1 MRNQK
6 RFLDIII
13 VKGEIKM
20 NILVAIVIVILGFLA
35 ILFGSAA
42 AVMIGKDSNEKKL
55 RKQNE
60 LLNELEALR
69 EEYYEDNN
77 KLNERITTLS
87 MNQQYLERNIENIL
101 NKGYN
106 KKERLK

>member
-1 MRNQK
+1 
-6 RFLDIII
+6 
-13 VKGEIKM
+13 M

-42 AVMIGKDSNEKKL
+42 AVMISREIADRKL

-60 LLNELEALR
+60 LLDELEQLR
-69 EEYYEDNN
+69 NEVYEDNR
-77 KLNERITTLS
+77 KLDARITTIT

-101 NKGYN
+101 NKGYT
-106 KKERLK
+106 KERLK

>member
-1 MRNQK
+1 
-6 RFLDIII
+6 
-13 VKGEIKM
+13 M

-42 AVMIGKDSNEKKL
+42 FVMIGKDSNEKKL

-77 KLNERITTLS
+77 KLNAKIFTLNI
-87 MNQQYLERNIENIL
+87 NQQYLERNIENLL
-101 NKGYN
+101 NKGYT
-106 KKERLK
+106 KERLK

>member
-1 MRNQK
+1 
-6 RFLDIII
+6 
-13 VKGEIKM
+13 M

-77 KLNERITTLS
+77 KLNKRITTLS
-87 MNQQYLERNIENIL
+87 MNQQYLERNIENLL
-101 NKGYN
+101 NRGYT
-106 KKERLK
+106 KERLK

>member
-42 AVMIGKDSNEKKL
+42 AVMIGKDLNEKKL

-77 KLNERITTLS
+77 KLNERMTTLS
-87 MNQQYLERNIENIL
+87 MNQQYLERNIENLL
-101 NKGYN
+101 NKGYT
-106 KKERLK
+106 KERLK

>member
-1 MRNQK
+1 
-6 RFLDIII
+6 
-13 VKGEIKM
+13 M
-20 NILVAIVIVILGFLA
+20 NILVAIVIVICFFIA
-35 ILFGSAA
+35 VLFGSAA

-77 KLNERITTLS
+77 KLNAKIFTLNI
-87 MNQQYLERNIENIL
+87 NQQTLETKLVEFL
-101 NKGYN
+101 NRG
-106 KKERLK
+106 E

>member
-1 MRNQK
+1 M
-6 RFLDIII
+6 
-13 VKGEIKM
+13 M

-77 KLNERITTLS
+77 KLNERMTTLS

-101 NKGYN
+101 NKGYT
-106 KKERLK
+106 KERLK

>member
-1 MRNQK
+1 
-6 RFLDIII
+6 
-13 VKGEIKM
+13 M
-20 NILVAIVIVILGFLA
+20 NILVAIVIIILGVTA

-42 AVMIGKDSNEKKL
+42 IVMIGKDSNEKKL

-101 NKGYN
+101 NKGYT
-106 KKERLK
+106 KERLK

>member
-1 MRNQK
+1 
-6 RFLDIII
+6 
-13 VKGEIKM
+13 M
-20 NILVAIVIVILGFLA
+20 NILVAIIIVILGFFA

-87 MNQQYLERNIENIL
+87 MNQQYLERNIENLL
-101 NKGYN
+101 NKGYT
-106 KKERLK
+106 KERLK

>member
-1 MRNQK
+1 
-6 RFLDIII
+6 
-13 VKGEIKM
+13 M
-20 NILVAIVIVILGFLA
+20 NILAAIVIVILGFFA

-42 AVMIGKDSNEKKL
+42 VVMIGKDSNEKKL

-101 NKGYN
+101 NKGYT
-106 KKERLK
+106 KERLK

>member
-1 MRNQK
+1 
-6 RFLDIII
+6 
-13 VKGEIKM
+13 M
-20 NILVAIVIVILGFLA
+20 NILVAIVIVICFFIA
-35 ILFGSAA
+35 VLFGSAA

-77 KLNERITTLS
+77 KLNERMTTLS
-87 MNQQYLERNIENIL
+87 MNQQYLECIIEKIL
-101 NKGYN
+101 NDGYT
-106 KKERLK
+106 KERLKWRT

>member
-1 MRNQK
+1 
-6 RFLDIII
+6 
-13 VKGEIKM
+13 M
-20 NILVAIVIVILGFLA
+20 NILVAIVIVICFFIA
-35 ILFGSAA
+35 VLFGSAA
-42 AVMIGKDSNEKKL
+42 IVMIGKDLNEKKV

-77 KLNERITTLS
+77 KLNERMTTLS

-101 NKGYN
+101 NKGYT
-106 KKERLK
+106 KERLK

>member
-1 MRNQK
+1 
-6 RFLDIII
+6 
-13 VKGEIKM
+13 M

-42 AVMIGKDSNEKKL
+42 AVMIGKDLNEKKL

-101 NKGYN
+101 NKGYT
-106 KKERLK
+106 KERLK

>member
-1 MRNQK
+1 M
-6 RFLDIII
+6 
-13 VKGEIKM
+13 M

-101 NKGYN
+101 NQGYT
-106 KKERLK
+106 KERLK

>member
-1 MRNQK
+1 
-6 RFLDIII
+6 
-13 VKGEIKM
+13 M

-42 AVMIGKDSNEKKL
+42 IVMIGKDSNEKKL

-101 NKGYN
+101 NKGYT
-106 KKERLK
+106 KERFK

>member
-1 MRNQK
+1 
-6 RFLDIII
+6 
-13 VKGEIKM
+13 M

-42 AVMIGKDSNEKKL
+42 AVMIGKDLNEKKV

-77 KLNERITTLS
+77 KLNERMTTLS

-101 NKGYN
+101 NKGYT
-106 KKERLK
+106 KERLK

>member
-1 MRNQK
+1 
-6 RFLDIII
+6 
-13 VKGEIKM
+13 M
-20 NILVAIVIVILGFLA
+20 NILVAIVIVILGFLV

-77 KLNERITTLS
+77 KLNERMTTLS

-101 NKGYN
+101 NKGYT
-106 KKERLK
+106 KERLK

>member
-1 MRNQK
+1 
-6 RFLDIII
+6 
-13 VKGEIKM
+13 M
-20 NILVAIVIVILGFLA
+20 NILVAIVIVICFFIA

-42 AVMIGKDSNEKKL
+42 AVMIGKDLNEKKL

-77 KLNERITTLS
+77 KLKERITTLS

-101 NKGYN
+101 NKGYT
-106 KKERLK
+106 KERLK

>member
-1 MRNQK
+1 M
-6 RFLDIII
+6 
-13 VKGEIKM
+13 M

-42 AVMIGKDSNEKKL
+42 VVMIGKDSNEKKL

-77 KLNERITTLS
+77 KLNERITTITI
-87 MNQQYLERNIENIL
+87 NQQYLERNIENIL
-101 NKGYN
+101 NKGYT
-106 KKERLK
+106 KERLK

>member
-1 MRNQK
+1 
-6 RFLDIII
+6 
-13 VKGEIKM
+13 M
-20 NILVAIVIVILGFLA
+20 NILVAIVIVILGFLVV
-35 ILFGSAA
+35 LFGSAA
-42 AVMIGKDSNEKKL
+42 FVMIGKDRNEKKL

-101 NKGYN
+101 NKGYT
-106 KKERLK
+106 KERLK

>member
-1 MRNQK
+1 
-6 RFLDIII
+6 
-13 VKGEIKM
+13 M

-77 KLNERITTLS
+77 KLNKRITTLS
-87 MNQQYLERNIENIL
+87 MNQQYLERNIENLL
-101 NKGYN
+101 NKGYT
-106 KKERLK
+106 KERLK

>member
-1 MRNQK
+1 
-6 RFLDIII
+6 
-13 VKGEIKM
+13 M
-20 NILVAIVIVILGFLA
+20 NILAAIVIVILGVTA

-42 AVMIGKDSNEKKL
+42 FVMIGKDLNEKKV

-101 NKGYN
+101 NKGYT
-106 KKERLK
+106 KERLK

>member
-1 MRNQK
+1 
-6 RFLDIII
+6 
-13 VKGEIKM
+13 M
-20 NILVAIVIVILGFLA
+20 NILVAIVIVILGFLVV
-35 ILFGSAA
+35 LFGSAA
-42 AVMIGKDSNEKKL
+42 FVMIGKDRNEKKL
-55 RKQNE
+55 KKQNE

-101 NKGYN
+101 NKGYT
-106 KKERLK
+106 KERLK